1 MVELPAMDSDL
12 QWRFQRARPKR
23 EVAWYRDDPVLA
35 RVPSLAELAEANGTR
50 DGQVFLVRSDGR
62 VVAAV
67 NAFLASRRMGACRKL
82 TREKYARGLGVWL
95 GYLDAVGRGWD
106 RADAEDVAGFKFWR
120 MTDGSNPARVA
131 GSTVLDNLVAVNEF
145 YRWAERRFGVAN
157 PVATRELRSRRRAEA
172 VEGIAAAPHAVR
184 DRDVKWLDPRGYAMW
199 RDVGL
204 RGLDRAG
211 RDAAGWRGRN
221 TQRDCAFADGLY
233 GTGLRLAEWSSV
245 LLLELPAEDE
255 SRNYYTC
262 RLAAEC
268 GKGGRGRRYWMPAS
282 VLSDV
287 GAYVEGER
295 AAAVRRAQ
303 RAGRYQRLEGAV
315 VLQREL
321 ANRRIELVDAAGT
334 RSTVSLDALTP
345 QERARILRAGPG
357 GLEPAALWLSEDGLP
372 RDAHSWSD
380 TFDTANER
388 VARAGLSGVFATAHI
403 LRHSFAL
410 RWFSVGRL
418 LYEARFAHLDA
429 EELRDFRAQFGDTW
443 YLVKTL
449 LGHAD
454 VSTTMDTYLE
464 PFRDLDVELLIEH
477 AHGTALA
484 ELMAEMFAK
493 HPRVITAA
501 GCGA

>member
-1 MVELPAMDSDL
+1 MNSDVS
-12 QWRFQRARPKR
+12 WRLHKARPGR
-23 EVAWYRDDPVLA
+23 EASWYAGDPVLA
-35 RVPSLAELAEANGTR
+35 GLPSLVELAAVNGTR
-50 DGQVFLVRSDGR
+50 DGQEFLVCSDGR
-62 VVAAV
+62 VVPAV
-67 NAFLASRRMGACRKL
+67 NAFLASRRMGAARKL
-82 TREKYARGLGVWL
+82 TRVKYARGLGVWL
-95 GYLDAVGRGWD
+95 GYLDAVGLSWD
-106 RADAEDVAGFKFWR
+106 EASAEDVAGFKFWR
-120 MTDGSNPARVA
+120 MTDASNPGRVA
-131 GSTVLDNLVAVNEF
+131 GSTVLDNLGAVNEF
-145 YRWAERRFGVAN
+145 YRWAEGRFGVAN
-157 PVATRELRSRRRAEA
+157 PVAKRELRSRHRTEA
-172 VEGIAAAPHAVR
+172 VEGIAAAPHSVR
-184 DRDVKWLDPRGYAMW
+184 DRNVKWLDPRGYAMW

-211 RDAAGWRGRN
+211 REAPGWRGRN

-245 LLLELPAEDE
+245 LMVELPAEDGA
-255 SRNYYTC
+255 RNYYTC

-282 VLSDV
+282 VLSDAL
-287 GAYVEGER
+287 AYIEGER

-303 RAGRYQRLEGAV
+303 RAGRYQALGGVLVLE
-315 VLQREL
+315 REL
-321 ANRRIELVDAAGT
+321 ANRRIALLDGAGT
-334 RSTVSLDALTP
+334 RRVVSLDVLTAD
-345 QERARILRAGPG
+345 ERARIFRAGPG
-357 GLEPAALWLSEDGLP
+357 GLEPVALWLSEDGLP
-372 RDAHSWSD
+372 RDAHSWAD

-388 VARAGLSGVFATAHI
+388 VARAGLYGVFATAHI

-418 LYEARFAHLDA
+418 LYEVRFAHLDA

-477 AHGTALA
+477 AHGTALS

-501 GCGA
+501 GWGA